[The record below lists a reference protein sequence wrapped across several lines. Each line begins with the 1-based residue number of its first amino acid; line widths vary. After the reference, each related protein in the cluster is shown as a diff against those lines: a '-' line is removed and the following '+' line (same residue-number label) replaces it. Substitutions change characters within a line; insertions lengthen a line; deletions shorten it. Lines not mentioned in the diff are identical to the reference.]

1 MTEFV
6 YNNREHSAT
15 KFSPFYVNY
24 ERHSEGFESISTTN
38 STYSVE
44 QWVKHIKDVYELVKK
59 SLNKAANVMK
69 KYYDCY
75 SGPSLQ
81 YKPGDKVLLDSRNIK
96 TTRLTKK
103 FNNKWLSLFEVDS
116 KVGASTYKLKLLQ
129 R

>member
-6 YNNREHSAT
+6 YNNREHSVT
-15 KFSPFYVNY
+15 KFSLFYVNY
-24 ERHSEGFESISTTN
+24 RKHPKGFESIFIAN

-59 SLNKAANVMK
+59 SLDKAADAMK
-69 KYYDCY
+69 KYYDYY

-81 YKPGDKVLLDSRNIK
+81 YKPGDKVLLDSKNIK

-103 FNNKWLSLFEVDS
+103 FDDKWLGPFEVDS
-116 KVGASTYKLKLLQ
+116 KVGASTYKLKLL
-129 R
+129 